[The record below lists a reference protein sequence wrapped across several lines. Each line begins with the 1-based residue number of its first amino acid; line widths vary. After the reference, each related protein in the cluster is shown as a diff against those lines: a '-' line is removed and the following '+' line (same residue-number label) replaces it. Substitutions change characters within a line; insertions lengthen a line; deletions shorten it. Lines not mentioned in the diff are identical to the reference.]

1 MRNGSNR
8 VISFVALLGAILA
21 MQAAVSRAETIT
33 LSLAPES
40 FVATEGACYDPL
52 GALGPVIR
60 SNPELSQAYV
70 ESMGLT
76 ELPPPCDEPA
86 SGIVGLSGSIELE
99 ITPASLNGNT
109 SVAIQSADIAADE
122 LVSLVFDLEFL
133 GSMVTEIDGL
143 NLGITAPAGL
153 PQSLSE
159 VKPDGTFSLAAQEFS
174 IDGGIATSEMFG
186 PLAGA
191 FDDYP
196 ESAGPFDLSISPL
209 PLIQAEYVKSNSL
222 DPAELRPLDV
232 NGILHGDPVT
242 GPIIMYI
249 PFSLALWIGDA
260 APGVFGD
267 GFPPHANFEGMI
279 VATGTSPFALPPS
292 SLLTVPEPSTMVMG
306 LSAVLLLGL
315 WRGRIYGRRGGQF
328 VADHEA

>member
-1 MRNGSNR
+1 MQNGTHLEFR
-8 VISFVALLGAILA
+8 FVAFLGAMLA
-21 MQAAVSRAETIT
+21 IQAAVSRAETIT
-33 LSLAPES
+33 LTLAPES

-76 ELPPPCDEPA
+76 ELPPPCDEPE

-143 NLGITAPAGL
+143 HLGITAPAGL

-159 VKPDGTFSLAAQEFS
+159 VNPDGTFSLAAQEFS

-209 PLIQAEYVKSNSL
+209 PLIPAEYHPSQGLNPV
-222 DPAELRPLDV
+222 EL
-232 NGILHGDPVT
+232 NGILDGDPVT
-242 GPIIMYI
+242 GEILMYI